1 MTATVNGYCNAP
13 PRRLYVALELGWNTW
28 NLGMSTGIG
37 TPPRLR
43 RVAARNVTALLDEI
57 ARAKERFRLPADAVV
72 ASCYE
77 AGRDGFWLH
86 RFLVA
91 RGIRSRIVDSASI
104 EVNRRARRAKSDGL
118 DVAKLLAML
127 IREDQGETDV
137 WRTVRVPTPQDE
149 DMRQLHREMQALS
162 TENTLHINRIKG
174 LLAGCGLAL
183 EVNEP
188 LPERLAE
195 ARLWDG
201 TPLPA
206 ELHERV
212 LREHARWQLA
222 KRHLLDLENLR
233 KRKIR
238 CDDTPHV
245 ELVRR
250 LLELRAIG
258 TNSAWLFVREFFA
271 WREIRNRRE
280 LAALAGLTPTP
291 YQSGDSDHEQGI
303 SKAGNRRMRT
313 MLVEIAWCWLRHQ
326 PQSQLARW
334 YQRRFGDGNAR
345 QRKIGIVALARKLL
359 VALWKYLAGGEIP
372 AGAELV
378 AWEHKINGRV
388 PADAHPAEQVAA
400 SCRESLSPGAK
411 SKVVKKRQA
420 TSEHA
425 PAAPLDLAPGSAL
438 GSHFCGAL
446 SSAQADPVVSWAGSC
461 QHNHPNTR

>member
-1 MTATVNGYCNAP
+1 MTAIMNGYCSVP
-13 PRRLYVALELGWNTW
+13 TRRLYVALELGWNTW
-28 NLGMSTGIG
+28 NLAMSTGIG

-43 RVAARNVTALLDEI
+43 RIAARDVDALLDEI
-57 ARAKERFRLPADAVV
+57 ARAKKRFQLPADAAV

-91 RGIRSRIVDSASI
+91 REIRNRVVDSASI

-127 IREDQGETDV
+127 IREEQGETDV
-137 WRTVRVPTPQDE
+137 WRIVRIPTAQDE
-149 DMRQLHREMQALS
+149 DLRQLHREMQALHV
-162 TENTLHINRIKG
+162 ENTLHINRIKG

-183 EVNEP
+183 DVDES
-188 LPERLAE
+188 LPECLAE

-201 TPLPA
+201 TALPV
-206 ELHERV
+206 ELHERL
-212 LREHARWQLA
+212 LREHLRWQSA
-222 KRHLLDLENLR
+222 RRHLLDLDNLR
-233 KRKIR
+233 KRRIR

-258 TNSAWLFVREFFA
+258 TNSAWLFVHEFFG

-303 SKAGNRRMRT
+303 SKAGNRRIRC
-313 MLVEIAWCWLRHQ
+313 MLVEIAWCWLRYQ
-326 PQSQLARW
+326 PQSGLARW
-334 YQRRFGDGNAR
+334 YQRRFGDGNSR

-359 VALWKYLAGGEIP
+359 VALWKYLAQGEIP
-372 AGAELV
+372 DGAELTT
-378 AWEHKINGRV
+378 WEQKINGRV
-388 PADAHPAEQVAA
+388 SPDAHPAEQVAA
-400 SCRESLSPGAK
+400 SCRESLAPSAN
-411 SKVVKKRQA
+411 SKGGKKRQA
-420 TSEHA
+420 TRQHA
-425 PAAPLDLAPGSAL
+425 PAAPVDLAPGSAL

-446 SSAQADPVVSWAGSC
+446 SSAQANVVIPLPGARK
-461 QHNHPNTR
+461 HHPPNTR

>member
-1 MTATVNGYCNAP
+1 MTAIMNGYCSVP
-13 PRRLYVALELGWNTW
+13 PRRLYVAMELGWNTW

-43 RVAARNVTALLDEI
+43 SMAARNVDALLDEI
-57 ARAKERFRLPADAVV
+57 ARAKERFQLPANAPV

-86 RFLVA
+86 RSLVA
-91 RGIRSRIVDSASI
+91 HGISNRVVDSASI

-137 WRTVRVPTPQDE
+137 WRIVRVPTPQDE
-149 DMRQLHREMQALS
+149 DLRQLHREMQALNV
-162 TENTLHINRIKG
+162 ENTLHINRIKG

-183 EVNEP
+183 DVDES

-201 TPLPA
+201 TLLPI
-206 ELHERV
+206 ELHERL
-212 LREHARWQLA
+212 LREHVRWQLA
-222 KRHLLDLENLR
+222 RQHLLDLENLR
-233 KRKIR
+233 KRRIR
-238 CDDTPHV
+238 CDDTPQV

-258 TNSAWLFVREFFA
+258 TNSAWLFVHEFFA

-291 YQSGDSDHEQGI
+291 YQSGDTDHEQGI
-303 SKAGNRRMRT
+303 SKAGNRRVRT
-313 MLVEIAWCWLRHQ
+313 MLVEIAWCWLRY
-326 PQSQLARW
+326 QSESELARW
-334 YQRRFGDGNAR
+334 YQRRFGAGNAR

-359 VALWKYLAGGEIP
+359 VALWKYLAQGEIP
-372 AGAELV
+372 AGAELTT
-378 AWEHKINGRV
+378 WEQKVNGRV
-388 PADAHPAEQVAA
+388 PPTAHPAEQVAA
-400 SCRESLSPGAK
+400 SCRESLTPSAK
-411 SKVVKKRQA
+411 SKVGRKRQA
-420 TSEHA
+420 TCKHA

-446 SSAQADPVVSWAGSC
+446 SSAQANLVIPLPGARK
-461 QHNHPNTR
+461 HYHPNTR